1 MQVYHIK
8 ENSSL
13 IFFTNN
19 QGEKEKKIVENIID
33 KELYNVRENLIDEIG
48 TLRNDCLLLKLRQ
61 GMNIINIEHN
71 KDHINYEIIFLKRG
85 IYLWLLEE
93 LFHDN
98 NMKYNKIFESKS
110 KSFISFTTNYQAN
123 EFLKNLQQNTEM
135 SSLIFVKLPNYE
147 IRHNNY
153 SERIIMNIIVILFIF

>member
-1 MQVYHIK
+1 
-8 ENSSL
+8 
-13 IFFTNN
+13 
-19 QGEKEKKIVENIID
+19 
-33 KELYNVRENLIDEIG
+33 
-48 TLRNDCLLLKLRQ
+48 
-61 GMNIINIEHN
+61 
-71 KDHINYEIIFLKRG
+71 
-85 IYLWLLEE
+85 
-93 LFHDN
+93 
-98 NMKYNKIFESKS
+98 MKYNKIFESKS